1 MYVVA
6 SVAHTQAI
14 PLALLHA
21 KHRLHAIFRKRD
33 VVDGPPV
40 EAAVGRVLF
49 GKGHFKGPPGHGRLQ
64 VPGLSSTIQGQG
76 PSVMLN
82 MFFVRALLIL
92 CVILVCT
99 LMVSDIGPAVFL
111 LAFAGWGLME
121 WAGVFRASGDTH
133 QGPED

>member
-1 MYVVA
+1 M
-6 SVAHTQAI
+6 
-14 PLALLHA
+14 
-21 KHRLHAIFRKRD
+21 
-33 VVDGPPV
+33 
-40 EAAVGRVLF
+40 
-49 GKGHFKGPPGHGRLQ
+49 Q

-111 LAFAGWGLME
+111 LAFAGWGLMQ
-121 WAGVFRASGDTH
+121 WAAVYRASCYWTLGHPSIRRIAT
-133 QGPED
+133 GIRP